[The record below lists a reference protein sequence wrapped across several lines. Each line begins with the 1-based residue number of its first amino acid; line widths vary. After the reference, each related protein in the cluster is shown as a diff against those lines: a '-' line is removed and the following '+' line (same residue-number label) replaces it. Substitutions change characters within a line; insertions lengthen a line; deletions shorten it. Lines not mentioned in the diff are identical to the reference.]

1 MFRKFIPALL
11 VHQNLFFSKMS
22 WSSQMEVHY
31 PNHAMPS
38 NSMGGFVDFFGGL
51 NYDHGNFIF
60 ADAPFVQV
68 HY

>member
-1 MFRKFIPALL
+1 
-11 VHQNLFFSKMS
+11 
-22 WSSQMEVHY
+22 MEVHY

-38 NSMGGFVDFFGGL
+38 NSIGGFVDFFGGL